1 MLQLQLDNLH
11 LYFVLQQLY
20 IYHQLALFLHH
31 IHQTLVLQLL
41 VLLIL
46 QPHKLR
52 SILDNYHQTTFCNW
66 PRCCICQHNS
76 VVPLLHQQMELE
88 FLILLF
94 LVLLFLVLLFL
105 VLLFLVLFFLV
116 LLFLVLLFLV
126 LLFLVLLMP
135 SLL

>member
-1 MLQLQLDNLH
+1 MVPSQSHMLQLQLDNLH

-20 IYHQLALFLHH
+20 IYHQLVLFLHH

-52 SILDNYHQTTFCNW
+52 SILYNYHQTTFCNW

-76 VVPLLHQQMELE
+76 VDLLIHQQMELE
-88 FLILLF
+88 FLILLVLMLFVLVQLQTVF
-94 LVLLFLVLLFL
+94 LVQH
-105 VLLFLVLFFLV
+105 
-116 LLFLVLLFLV
+116 
-126 LLFLVLLMP
+126 MP
-135 SLL
+135 ALQ